1 MATTY
6 AEAVKRARMAYSF
19 NKNAAEKYDDS
30 KHPAQTPAEIEAAQ
44 QKNLEEG
51 QAESNR
57 IKVKRDYDA
66 AQQKNLEAGIARSNE
81 IKSMNDITKAQNA
94 NLEAGQALSQFLA
107 SAKAYGANGG
117 MPMEVA
123 EQILLMNGTGALPD
137 DAKSLV
143 PMAQSLVASKYTDQK
158 NGIVNR
164 AQGEQ
169 AVRDIAQQKANRN
182 LGISAGA
189 GLLGGAAVGAG
200 AYGLAGLF
208 PSLKKR
214 RLLRALVALGVGAG
228 AGAGIGYG
236 VNRGL
241 NSGKINIG

>member
-30 KHPAQTPAEIEAAQ
+30 KHPAQTPEEIFAAQ
-44 QKNLEEG
+44 ERNAEEG
-51 QAESNR
+51 KAESNR
-57 IKVKRDYDA
+57 IKSKKEYDA
-66 AQQKNLEAGIARSNE
+66 ALEKNRQAGIDESNRINYMRE
-81 IKSMNDITKAQNA
+81 YQKGLAENEAAGKAMSNLISTEKATGGSGLNDEQLLLMA
-94 NLEAGQALSQFLA
+94 
-107 SAKAYGANGG
+107 ANGSL
-117 MPMEVA
+117 PPELAQAAEAAQARVA
-123 EQILLMNGTGALPD
+123 A
-137 DAKSLV
+137 
-143 PMAQSLVASKYTDQK
+143 KYTDQK

>member
-44 QKNLEEG
+44 KKNLEEG

-57 IKVKRDYDA
+57 ISYNRNY
-66 AQQKNLEAGIARSNE
+66 QKQL
-81 IKSMNDITKAQNA
+81 DA
-94 NLEAGQALSQFLA
+94 NLAAGQALSNLI
-107 SAKAYGANGG
+107 STEKATGGSGLNDEQLLLMAANGSL
-117 MPMEVA
+117 PPELAQAAEAAQARVA
-123 EQILLMNGTGALPD
+123 A
-137 DAKSLV
+137 
-143 PMAQSLVASKYTDQK
+143 KYTDQK

-200 AYGLAGLF
+200 TYGLAGLF